1 MIGACRP
8 NTAQEFCNSWCR
20 TCPRVSRVATPG
32 WRMSPS
38 SPHVAQI
45 SRTCTPRAV
54 LAAKTPEAVN
64 ASSSGCAKQASMR
77 NCAMSSLLLSRLIY
91 FSDLSREA
99 RSTSG
104 DKPPLDHKDVGVTE
118 VLQGRHQ
125 ADRFVTIVT
134 IDDQRYVLGGR
145 FTRDLAL

>member
-1 MIGACRP
+1 MGADG
-8 NTAQEFCNSWCR
+8 
-20 TCPRVSRVATPG
+20 RVSIGSFLYHSAYSWTLHIPKYAVHRIFG
-32 WRMSPS
+32 
-38 SPHVAQI
+38 
-45 SRTCTPRAV
+45 V

-99 RSTSG
+99 RSTPG

-118 VLQGRHQ
+118 VLQGRHR